1 MEEAALQDEQ
11 PRNWRGYL
19 LPAGIGLVPLAA
31 AFLGA
36 LASESG
42 GGVVSGVEGVQSSA
56 TTFLDNFG
64 TSLQLGFA
72 FVAGMV
78 STVNPCGFPM
88 LPAYLGLYLSSEEA
102 EQTERDR
109 PEQTERDQ
117 RRGSTLRG
125 LVTVLRTRRLPEGT
139 LKWSTLRGFIVQS
152 SVSLWKMTLRLA
164 RSGLRGIMVGG
175 VVASGI
181 VALFV
186 TVGLIISGGAQV
198 VIDAMPWIG
207 LVIGI
212 LLTFAGAWMLSGGK
226 IYTALAGQAAAGIG
240 DPTRVSVRGYF
251 LFGLSYG
258 LASLSCTLPIFLA
271 VTGLS
276 VASKGFAESAGQF
289 LVYALG
295 MGSVIVLLTLAI
307 SVFKGAMVGLLRA
320 ALPYIQPVSAV
331 LMLAAGAYI
340 VFYWLTLGDL
350 IDKLT

>member
-1 MEEAALQDEQ
+1 MEEAALQSEQ
-11 PRNWRGYL
+11 PRSWRSYL
-19 LPAGIGLVPLAA
+19 LPAGLGLVPLIA

-42 GGVVSGVEGVQSSA
+42 GGVVSGVEGVQSKA

-88 LPAYLGLYLSSEEA
+88 LPAYLGLYLSSEDA
-102 EQTERDR
+102 GSGQSGGSRVAA
-109 PEQTERDQ
+109 
-117 RRGSTLRG
+117 STLRG
-125 LVTVLRTRRLPEGT
+125 LV
-139 LKWSTLRGFIVQS
+139 
-152 SVSLWKMTLRLA
+152 
-164 RSGLRGIMVGG
+164 VGG
-175 VVASGI
+175 VVASGM
-181 VALFV
+181 VALFGG
-186 TVGLIISGGAQV
+186 VGLVVTGGAQV
-198 VIDAMPWIG
+198 VIDAMPYIG
-207 LVIGI
+207 LIIGI

-276 VASKGFAESAGQF
+276 VASKGFVESAGQF
-289 LVYALG
+289 IVYALG

-350 IDKLT
+350 IDKLS